1 MSPKHSITW
10 NEMERA
16 KGRLAGETGSIIKDW
31 GGKLPFALV
40 YPNSYFIGMSN
51 LGLQAIYG
59 FLNNRSDAVCE
70 RAFWDKENRD
80 NNVLPVSVESQ
91 RPLNDFA
98 VLAFSLNYE
107 IDYFNI
113 VPILKASG
121 FPIYSSERDESQ
133 PLLIAGGP
141 CVTANPM
148 PVAPFFD
155 CLCIG
160 EAEALLPAMLP
171 ILEEG
176 ISGNRNDL
184 LKALSKVPGVYVPR
198 FNSSSPVAR
207 QWTKNL
213 DDDPVHSVV
222 LTQDTELSDL
232 YLIEVERGCAHGCRF
247 CLVHGAFSPM
257 RFHSVKRLLEQAQE
271 GLKYRRRVGLVGPAI
286 TDHPGIE
293 EIFEGLLSMGAQFSV
308 SSVRMTS
315 LTPHVME
322 LLVQGGLR
330 SIALAPEAG
339 SQRLRQVIKKGIH
352 EGDVLQAIELAA
364 QKGMQQLKL
373 YFMIGLPSE
382 TDEDLRAIVDIT
394 LAGKQII
401 EKGRSKTRL
410 TLNISPFIPKAGTPF
425 QWLPMAPIEV
435 LQQRI
440 SFLKN
445 QLAHKGVEVK
455 NESPQW
461 SQVQAVLSRGDAS
474 LAKALEEIDRESLPA
489 WRRAVENQ
497 SVDLD
502 FFAHQKW
509 DVKKALPWGIIESVT
524 ASQSLEKE
532 LAQSEVQ
539 TFMP

>member
-1 MSPKHSITW
+1 VNPKHSITW
-10 NEMERA
+10 DEIERA
-16 KGRLAGETGSIIKDW
+16 KGRLPRESGTIIKDW

-59 FLNNRSDAVCE
+59 LLNRRNDAVCE
-70 RAFWDKENRD
+70 RAFWDKENRE
-80 NNVLPVSVESQ
+80 NRALPVSVESQ

-107 IDYFNI
+107 IDYFNV

-121 FPIYSSERDESQ
+121 FPIYSSERDASQ

-141 CVTANPM
+141 CITANPM

-171 ILEEG
+171 VLEEG
-176 ISGNRNDL
+176 ISGDRSDL

-198 FNSSSPVAR
+198 FNSNIPVVR
-207 QWTKNL
+207 QWIKNL
-213 DDDPVHSVV
+213 DDHPVHSVV

-257 RFHSVKRLLEQAQE
+257 RFHSVAHLLEQARE
-271 GLKYRRRVGLVGPAI
+271 GLKYRKRVGLVGPAI

-293 EIFEGLLSMGAQFSV
+293 EVFAGLLKMGAQFSV

-315 LTPHVME
+315 LTPRIME
-322 LLVQGGLR
+322 MMVQGGLR
-330 SIALAPEAG
+330 TIALAPEAG

-352 EGDVLQAIELAA
+352 EADVLKAIELAA

-382 TDEDLRAIVDIT
+382 TEDDLQAIVDIT

-401 EKGRSKTRL
+401 DKGRAKTRL

-425 QWLPMAPIEV
+425 QWLPMAPLET
-435 LQQRI
+435 LQRRI

-461 SQVQAVLSRGDAS
+461 SQVQAVLSRGYTS
-474 LAKALEEIDRESLPA
+474 LAKVLEEVDRESLPA
-489 WRRAVENQ
+489 WRKAVENQ
-497 SVDLD
+497 QIDLD
-502 FFAHQKW
+502 FYAHQKW
-509 DVKKALPWGIIESVT
+509 DVQQPLPWGII
-524 ASQSLEKE
+524 QSGIHPENLEKE
-532 LAQSEVQ
+532 LDLAVSDQE
-539 TFMP
+539 